1 MRDLTIVGKVVLF
14 KSLAT
19 GFDKDCDY
27 FYCITIE
34 YYKKKTLFGIEKNQN
49 KTLYPLRKW

>member
-34 YYKKKTLFGIEKNQN
+34 YYKKNFIWH
-49 KTLYPLRKW
+49 RKKPK

>member
-34 YYKKKTLFGIEKNQN
+34 YYRKKTLFGIEKNQN

>member
-27 FYCITIE
+27 FYCIMIE
-34 YYKKKTLFGIEKNQN
+34 YYKKK
-49 KTLYPLRKW
+49 LYLA